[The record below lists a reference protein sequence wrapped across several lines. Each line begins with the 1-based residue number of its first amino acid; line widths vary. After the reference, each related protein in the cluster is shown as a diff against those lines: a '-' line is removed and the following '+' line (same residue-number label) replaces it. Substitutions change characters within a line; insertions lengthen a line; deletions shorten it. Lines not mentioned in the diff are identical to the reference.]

1 MPETIISVS
10 HNSSPPSE
18 GCRVGCTGGGSA
30 GYGSILLSSI
40 RGERILA
47 VNSAKDRLKIYHNS
61 NITGGYSWSEEI
73 TISINPNMLDLKIN
87 PDLSKIFILYAKS
100 FEVFSRTDTSWSL
113 TNTINSPVKENNY
126 PGMPELPPPTEN
138 FVLMEIDDLNMDT
151 LEPTHITNRN
161 TIYNEKNIYY
171 YGGGSLTTISQV
183 FTASNFTCASS
194 HSQAYYLIINGISYY
209 YRSGTSTPGWHTVS
223 GNTQSDSVTINFG
236 HTIEIK
242 LHNSYATR
250 TINSGAIIKKQ
261 INNLFIATNNGMIW
275 DGNSSNTI
283 PETTKLYIYYSDS
296 LSTPYATLYTNS
308 RKEFSQATLAS
319 PWVPATSKMLNY
331 PYYANRIFAST
342 NVNKILIDNS
352 GK

>member
-100 FEVFSRTDTSWSL
+100 FEVFSRADTSWSL
-113 TNTINSPVKENNY
+113 TNTTDSPVKENNY
-126 PGMPELPPPTEN
+126 PGASSSSSSSGSPTTEN

-183 FTASNFTCASS
+183 FTGSNFTGATS
-194 HSQAYYLIINGISYY
+194 HSQADYLIINGISYY
-209 YRSGTSTPGWHTVS
+209 YRTDTSTPGWHTAS

-236 HTIEIK
+236 DTIQVK

-250 TINSGAIIKKQ
+250 AINSGAIIKKQ
-261 INNLFIATNNGMIW
+261 IKFYEQWNDLG
-275 DGNSSNTI
+275 
-283 PETTKLYIYYSDS
+283 
-296 LSTPYATLYTNS
+296 
-308 RKEFSQATLAS
+308 RKF
-319 PWVPATSKMLNY
+319 
-331 PYYANRIFAST
+331 
-342 NVNKILIDNS
+342 
-352 GK
+352 